1 MGIGPNGNNIGINKP
16 EIKINKAVREI
27 AGQFSIIN
35 HKHSQHGQIK

>member
-1 MGIGPNGNNIGINKP
+1 MGFGLNGYNIGINN